1 MLSLIALAYFASS
14 AFAQTWCGKHYLPT
28 LPATPPGGLFP
39 IPAVSDSPLL
49 ALRCSP
55 AIRPYLAE
63 DDKLT
68 STVKSILVDA
78 PITHQKIANA
88 VPVDAHNAHLD
99 LAVTVS
105 VNGKTLAHGT
115 VPLNATKHELAF
127 SLSSLKPQKE
137 AFVITCTA
145 TLGSQTFSATG
156 SLSYLPNPPAEI
168 GSVTKMDLRT
178 GTLLARPANGKGGP
192 FAPVFPIGFYTSF
205 GGYLDQDFT
214 IPSVLASQGFTV
226 VHPVPSFDNLT
237 ALEIVLDKMQE
248 AGLYLMYDMRNT
260 YMNAT
265 AVTAEVNRIK
275 SRPNLLLW
283 YTGDEPDGTSD
294 PLTATVTSRNLIQS
308 LDGGDDIVL
317 QDTYMVGNNVTF
329 SSQWSTVC
337 NTTYGDCGCDN
348 CKGSFEDI
356 STRMDEFA
364 QRLFVNGWERTKA
377 VWTVPQGFGNDT
389 YWKREPTGPEFVVES
404 IVGINH
410 GGLGVVSW
418 DDPTTPEIKASASL
432 LAQAMPKLT
441 PFILSSEATFRQVT
455 VNRVDVGL
463 WTVGART
470 LVLAA
475 NMNYA
480 TTNVDLASLG
490 LHATAAI
497 EQVFKSGTSSAPAR
511 DHLVFGAVGSGAFIV
526 G

>member
-1 MLSLIALAYFASS
+1 M
-14 AFAQTWCGKHYLPT
+14 
-28 LPATPPGGLFP
+28 PATPPGGLFP

-63 DDKLT
+63 DDNLKLT

-88 VPVDAHNAHLD
+88 VPVDAHDAHLD

-214 IPSVLASQGFTV
+214 IPSVLASQG
-226 VHPVPSFDNLT
+226 
-237 ALEIVLDKMQE
+237 
-248 AGLYLMYDMRNT
+248 Y
-260 YMNAT
+260 
-265 AVTAEVNRIK
+265 
-275 SRPNLLLW
+275 
-283 YTGDEPDGTSD
+283 
-294 PLTATVTSRNLIQS
+294 
-308 LDGGDDIVL
+308 
-317 QDTYMVGNNVTF
+317 VTF
-329 SSQWSTVC
+329 
-337 NTTYGDCGCDN
+337 
-348 CKGSFEDI
+348 
-356 STRMDEFA
+356 
-364 QRLFVNGWERTKA
+364 
-377 VWTVPQGFGNDT
+377 
-389 YWKREPTGPEFVVES
+389 
-404 IVGINH
+404 
-410 GGLGVVSW
+410 
-418 DDPTTPEIKASASL
+418 
-432 LAQAMPKLT
+432 
-441 PFILSSEATFRQVT
+441 
-455 VNRVDVGL
+455 
-463 WTVGART
+463 
-470 LVLAA
+470 
-475 NMNYA
+475 
-480 TTNVDLASLG
+480 
-490 LHATAAI
+490 LH
-497 EQVFKSGTSSAPAR
+497 
-511 DHLVFGAVGSGAFIV
+511 
-526 G
+526 